1 MCLAHLSCSSILLI
15 CLAYVPFSCVLHLVA
30 AKNSDYWRRF
40 VFKSQPI
47 FPHLGTNQI
56 FSLLDFN
63 RLPSV
68 KLLVIVDFSRFR
80 PFLSNSIHFAFLII
94 TPFRVG
100 AQKCILAPSRSIY
113 PNTHFSS
120 PPQKHLCRGRNRHN
134 RHNRHNRNMWFL
146 HHEIQPP
153 KT

>member
-1 MCLAHLSCSSILLI
+1 MCLAFGCCQKLRLLASICFQIPTNFSS
-15 CLAYVPFSCVLHLVA
+15 SWHRS
-30 AKNSDYWRRF
+30 N
-40 VFKSQPI
+40 
-47 FPHLGTNQI
+47 

-63 RLPSV
+63 RLPTV
-68 KLLVIVDFSRFR
+68 KFLVIVDFSRFR
-80 PFLSNSIHFAFLII
+80 PFLYDSMHFAFLII